1 MAWEIDESK
10 LREGE
15 KKYFDELN
23 RRLKLKFKLTYGMS
37 FEERGYVSVSELEEL
52 AEEVI
57 REYDLELRNE
67 TVKLMNAGEITLIDF
82 SLMET

>member
-15 KKYFDELN
+15 KKYLDELN
-23 RRLKLKFKLTYGMS
+23 RRLKLTYGMS

-57 REYDLELRNE
+57 REYDFELRNE